1 VTFFIDYL
9 QENDGLSSYFRLPA
23 KSTISNMGTVYSF
36 TYFIAIKTAL
46 VSLEKLENDGQGK

>member
-1 VTFFIDYL
+1 
-9 QENDGLSSYFRLPA
+9 
-23 KSTISNMGTVYSF
+23 MGTVYSF